1 MKITLKLWFIL
12 LLVINIAFATVNIN
26 TATIEELQKVKG
38 IGPAKAQA
46 IVEYRNT
53 HGAFQSTNELIKIK
67 GFGTKSV
74 AKLESQLDIK

>member
-1 MKITLKLWFIL
+1 MKIALKLWFIL
-12 LLVINIAFATVNIN
+12 LLVINISFAAVNIN

-53 HGAFQSTNELIKIK
+53 HGAFKSTDELIKIK